1 VLASPREESPLW
13 PFASRAWNLLP
24 WICGSYTP
32 ADILKTQVSRAYYC
46 EKKQKLP
53 ECFDDCCALFRESRG
68 VAPQFAFCNEATA
81 AALGRTRHGIT
92 IAVGTWPKP
101 REIYLIADEA
111 GQ

>member
-1 VLASPREESPLW
+1 VTVRQSTLESSPVDLRV
-13 PFASRAWNLLP
+13 
-24 WICGSYTP
+24 YTP

-81 AALGRTRHGIT
+81 AALGSSRHGIT

-101 REIYLIADEA
+101 REIYLIADESSPA
-111 GQ
+111 